1 MSQTPLKVL
10 HICQRDDPGTGGAVR
25 VAVEYV
31 KRLPHYG
38 IDAHCL
44 FLYGTPDYFQSE
56 LGDRAHYLEIA
67 NSQEFLKF
75 RRLPQFLRNF
85 QPQILHHHDS
95 LLWSHLLTFFH
106 PGTVK
111 VAHAHSTTDRST
123 LKTRGTL
130 AAQLQR
136 RSTDRLI
143 CITEHT
149 RQNQIKRGRYLP
161 DRTQVLYN
169 GVDRD
174 RFSPATPADRA
185 IARTQFGIPS
195 NVPVV
200 GWVGR
205 LHCEM
210 KGTDDFLKLIALL
223 PSQFWGL
230 VVGIGP
236 DLDTLKHLAETLG
249 IADRLVFTGLLAN
262 TTLAY
267 QAMDVFCLTSHWEPF
282 GLVVAEAMACHI
294 PVIGFRCEGGVN
306 ELLTSE
312 TGCVLPTRNLQ
323 AMAQAAIEAVQHPD
337 RWHLYRERA
346 EFRLKQ
352 YHDWEQNTSH
362 LALAY
367 QQLFLSRINRGKSD
381 G

>member
-1 MSQTPLKVL
+1 MLTKPLKVV

-31 KRLPHYG
+31 KRLPQYG

-44 FLYGTPDYFQSE
+44 FLYGTPGYFQSE

-75 RRLPQFLRNF
+75 RRLPQFLQDF

-106 PGTVK
+106 PGTIK
-111 VAHAHSTTDRST
+111 VAHAHTTASNSSLRA
-123 LKTRGTL
+123 RGAL
-130 AAQLQR
+130 AAYLQR
-136 RSTDRLI
+136 KSTDRLI

-149 RQNQIKRGRYLP
+149 RQTQIEQGRYLP

-169 GVDRD
+169 GVDLD
-174 RFSPATPADRA
+174 RFSPSTPTDRA

-195 NVPVV
+195 SAPVV
-200 GWVGR
+200 GWIGR
-205 LHCEM
+205 LHCKM
-210 KGTDDFLKLIALL
+210 KGTDDFLKLMALL

-236 DLDTLKHLAETLG
+236 DIDALKHLATTLG
-249 IADRLVFTGLLAN
+249 IADRLIFTGLIAN
-262 TTLAY
+262 TTVAY
-267 QAMDVFCLTSHWEPF
+267 HAMDVFCLTSHWEPF
-282 GLVVAEAMACHI
+282 GLVVAEAMACQI
-294 PVIGFRCEGGVN
+294 PVIGFLCEGGIN

-312 TGCVLPTRNLQ
+312 TGCILPSRNLQ
-323 AMAQAAIEAVQHPD
+323 AMARAVIEAVQHPD
-337 RWHLYRERA
+337 RWNLHRKRA
-346 EFRLKQ
+346 ESRLKQ
-352 YHDWEQNTSH
+352 HHDWEQNASC

-367 QQLFLSRINRGKSD
+367 QQLLQSRTNGAKAD